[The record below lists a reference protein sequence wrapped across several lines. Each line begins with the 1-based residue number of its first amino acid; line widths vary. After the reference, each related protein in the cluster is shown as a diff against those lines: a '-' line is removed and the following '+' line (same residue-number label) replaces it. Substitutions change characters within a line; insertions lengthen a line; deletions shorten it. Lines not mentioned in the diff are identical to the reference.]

1 MDAVRKKTVLWK
13 QCDEV
18 VLALRVDPVHIRS
31 VVEPEFSMALDDG
44 EARVVIMA
52 QDCSQYWLDGE
63 KLEPT
68 QLVHVVVAIEGP
80 EDVRPVVGTQRT
92 MPTMNWFAL
101 FTGSTNARDREKR
114 AASRVSTGPIEGISL
129 ERTEVGSVTVGEDQR
144 YSWRLPAPEGPIRVL
159 GFNHEIYSRDDAGEL
174 AFKRIQAI
182 VRMVGDPVSGTLNAP
197 HGVDPGGWIAP
208 GTYPVRAC
216 TLLPVWARATLDE
229 DPPDG
234 RSAATV

>member
-1 MDAVRKKTVLWK
+1 MHAVRKKTFLWK

-18 VLALRVDPVHIRS
+18 VLGLRVDPEHIRS

-68 QLVHVVVAIEGP
+68 Q
-80 EDVRPVVGTQRT
+80 PVVGTQRT

-101 FTGSTNARDREKR
+101 FTGSTNARDRERR

-129 ERTEVGSVTVGEDQR
+129 ERTEVGSVTVGDDQR
-144 YSWRLPAPEGPIRVL
+144 YSWRLPVADGPIRVL
-159 GFNHEIYSRDDAGEL
+159 GFNHEIYSRDDAGGL
-174 AFKRIQAI
+174 AFKRVQAI
-182 VRMVGDPVSGTLNAP
+182 VRMVGDPVSGTLKAP
-197 HGVDPGGWIAP
+197 HGVDPGGWVAP
-208 GTYPVRAC
+208 GTYPVRAF
-216 TLLPVWARATLDE
+216 TLLPAWARATLGE

-234 RSAATV
+234 RPAATV